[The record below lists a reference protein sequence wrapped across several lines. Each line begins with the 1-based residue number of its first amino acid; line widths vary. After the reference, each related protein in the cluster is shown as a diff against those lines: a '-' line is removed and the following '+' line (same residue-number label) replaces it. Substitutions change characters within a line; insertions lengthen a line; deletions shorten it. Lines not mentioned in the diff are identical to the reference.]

1 MNFSDSDLLIL
12 YSTIVILLVISM
24 MFFIYTYFL
33 KQKSIFILKQKEKD
47 LELQE
52 VLALSQIEIREQTLS
67 YIGQE
72 LHDDLGQKLS
82 VAKLLINQILIEEYA
97 IAKDKINE
105 VNMIL
110 GESIRDIRSLS
121 KTYITEQVEHFGF
134 IDSLQR
140 EINRIKKLNLIEV
153 GFHFNN
159 HDIDIHSKHS
169 LILFRIT
176 QECITNILKHSKA
189 KKMDINVID
198 NLGHLKIII
207 MDNGKGM
214 EAEKSYH
221 GSGIKSMKSRIK
233 MINGYFNLVSEIDKG
248 TATHITYIKQKI

>member
-1 MNFSDSDLLIL
+1 MKLSNSDLLIL
-12 YSTIVILLVISM
+12 YSTIVILLVTSM

-47 LELQE
+47 LEFQE

-82 VAKLLINQILIEEYA
+82 VAKLLINQINAIENQQC
-97 IAKDKINE
+97 KDKIDE
-105 VNMIL
+105 VNLIL
-110 GESIRDIRSLS
+110 GESIKGIRSLS

-140 EINRIKKLNLIEV
+140 EINRINKLNLIEV
-153 GFHFNN
+153 EFNFNN

-189 KKMDINVID
+189 QKMQIKVID
-198 NLGHLKIII
+198 QYGHLKIII
-207 MDNGKGM
+207 LDNGKGM
-214 EAEKSYH
+214 EVEKAYH
-221 GSGIKSMKSRIK
+221 GSGIRSMKNRIK
-233 MINGYFNLVSEIDKG
+233 MINGYFNLVSEKDKG
-248 TATHITYIKQKI
+248 TATHITYIKQKN